1 MQTFLKLL
9 GFILLVL
16 FVASCAHPQKQKL
29 DLPFFPKPLR
39 EPVEP
44 PPLSEA
50 LNLQSSPAPQT
61 RFSYAPG
68 SPSRPSII
76 PLASDDYTPAFDRN
90 NAMSINLEGLPL
102 SAFINEVFGSL
113 LNIPFQIDQQIQ
125 NKQELVTLR
134 IPQPQKPKQ
143 LYHTVRQVLK
153 NYGIGIQAQGDLL
166 RFVMANP
173 QQKDIPSMI
182 INGLALPEVPPS
194 HRPIFQFIP
203 LKAVHHTQITGWI
216 RRAYEGQKDLRIE
229 EDSLRNAIILIGP
242 PEIVTQAAK
251 AINTLDH
258 PIMRGRYSLRIEPA
272 FLAPSELTALLQNIL
287 GNEGYSV
294 SQNMVQSSTI
304 FMPIDK
310 HNILLVFANSQTV
323 LDHIQ
328 AWVRQLDKLNK
339 KDKEMGLFIYPVK
352 NTAAQSL
359 GGLLNGLLARI
370 VGSAQRTGA
379 SFVVDVDR
387 NSLIFLG
394 NNEQWARILPILQSM
409 DQPAKQVLIE
419 ATVAEITLS
428 NEDKRG
434 IEWVINNANLG
445 GLDGIVSTQK
455 GQGGSQGL
463 GIAGDG
469 LTYTLSNAGDV
480 RAVLNLFASNNRATI
495 LSTPRLMVRSGKQ
508 ATIEVATEIPTLTSQ
523 INTPE
528 FSQGGTSGITQQI
541 QYRKTGTL
549 LNIQPTIYAGRR
561 VDLIVSQEVSES
573 RPNTTSDIDSPAVFN
588 RKITTELT
596 LKDGHSVLLGG
607 LISNSQTEGTTGVP
621 ILSDI
626 PILGQLFRVDKKE
639 STRTELVIMLI
650 PYVID
655 NDEEAQD
662 ITDTIQ
668 KRLKLLMSEDLD
680 ENKLNPTANHSDE
693 TNSQINESSL

>member
-1 MQTFLKLL
+1 MQILLKLCGL
-9 GFILLVL
+9 IVLVILVT
-16 FVASCAHPQKQKL
+16 SCANHPKKQKL
-29 DLPFFPKPLR
+29 DLPFFPEPLR
-39 EPVEP
+39 KPIAAE
-44 PPLSEA
+44 PLSNA
-50 LNLQSSPAPQT
+50 PNLEGTPEPQT

-68 SPSRPSII
+68 SPARPSIV
-76 PLASDDYTPAFDRN
+76 PLASDDYTPAFEKN
-90 NAMSINLEGLPL
+90 NPISINLENLPL
-102 SAFINEVFGSL
+102 PAFINEVFGNL
-113 LNIPFQIDQQIQ
+113 LSIPFQIDQQVQ
-125 NKQELVTLR
+125 NKQDLVTLR
-134 IPQPQKPKQ
+134 ITQPQEPKQ
-143 LYHTVRQVLK
+143 LYHTTRQVLQ
-153 NYGIGIQAQGDLL
+153 NYGVGIQAQGDLL
-166 RFVMANP
+166 RFVIANP

-182 INGLALPEVPPS
+182 IDGLALPEVPPS

-203 LKAVHHTQITGWI
+203 LTAVHHTQITGWI
-216 RRAYEGQKDLRIE
+216 RKAYEGQQSLRIE
-229 EDSLRNAIILIGP
+229 EDSFRNAIILMGP
-242 PEIVTQAAK
+242 PDVVTQAAK
-251 AINTLDH
+251 AVRTLDH

-272 FLAPSELTALLQNIL
+272 FLPPSELTSLLQNIL

-304 FMPIDK
+304 FMPIDR
-310 HNILLVFANSQTV
+310 HNILLVFANSQAV

-328 AWVRQLDKLNK
+328 AWVKQLDKLNK
-339 KDKEMGLFIYPVK
+339 EDKDMGLFIYPVK
-352 NTAAQSL
+352 NTPAPSL
-359 GGLLNGLLARI
+359 GNLLNSLLAR
-370 VGSAQRTGA
+370 VVSSAKRNAA
-379 SFVVDVDR
+379 SFVVDTDR

-394 NNEQWARILPILQSM
+394 NNEQWARILPILKSM

-428 NEDKRG
+428 DEDKRG
-434 IEWVINNANLG
+434 IEWVINSANLG
-445 GLDGIVSTQK
+445 GLDGVVSTKK

-480 RAVLNLFASNNRATI
+480 RAVLNLFASNNRTTI
-495 LSTPRLMVRSGKQ
+495 LSTPRLIVRSGKQ

-528 FSQGGTSGITQQI
+528 LAAGGTTGITQQI

-561 VDLIVSQEVSES
+561 VDLIISQEVSES

-588 RKITTELT
+588 RRISTELT
-596 LKDGHSVLLGG
+596 LQDGHSVLLGG

-626 PILGQLFRVDKKE
+626 PLLGQLFRVDKKE
-639 STRTELVIMLI
+639 STRTELVILLI

-655 NDEEAQD
+655 NDQEAQA
-662 ITDTIQ
+662 ITQTIQ
-668 KRLKLLMSEDLD
+668 ERLNLLMSDELNEGKLPLD
-680 ENKLNPTANHSDE
+680 V
-693 TNSQINESSL
+693 INDSKEVNNTDR